1 MLPLMITGLLDGL
14 YATEFYQNI
23 LEFDTQILIFL
34 QEIIR
39 NDIINPIMKII
50 TRLGDGGVFW
60 ILLTVVLLIIPKTRK
75 LGICSAFSLL
85 LSVIICNVV
94 LKNLFGRI
102 RPYEV
107 IDGLYLLTGIKEA
120 SDPSFPS
127 GHTSSSFAAA
137 LSIFLASTK
146 KQKLFTVW
154 LLILAALISFSRLYI
169 GIHYPT
175 DVFAS
180 MALSIGLAF
189 LGTFL
194 GKKLYDYFS
203 EKEKTK
209 KFFFR
214 QISILTHLWCFN

>member
-209 KFFFR
+209 KFFPKYD
-214 QISILTHLWCFN
+214 S

>member
-1 MLPLMITGLLDGL
+1 MITGLLDGL

-34 QEIIR
+34 QEIIS

-209 KFFFR
+209 KFFPKYD
-214 QISILTHLWCFN
+214 S

>member
-1 MLPLMITGLLDGL
+1 MITGLLDGL

-60 ILLTVVLLIIPKTRK
+60 ILLTVVLLIIPKPRK

-209 KFFFR
+209 KFFPKYD
-214 QISILTHLWCFN
+214 S

>member
-23 LEFDTQILIFL
+23 LQFDTQILIFL

-194 GKKLYDYFS
+194 GKKL
-203 EKEKTK
+203 
-209 KFFFR
+209 
-214 QISILTHLWCFN
+214 

>member
-1 MLPLMITGLLDGL
+1 MITGLLDGL

-146 KQKLFTVW
+146 KQKMFTVW

-209 KFFFR
+209 KFFPKYD
-214 QISILTHLWCFN
+214 S

>member
-1 MLPLMITGLLDGL
+1 MITGLLDGL

-23 LEFDTQILIFL
+23 LQFDTQILIFL

-107 IDGLYLLTGIKEA
+107 IEGLYLLTGIKEA

-209 KFFFR
+209 KFFPKYD
-214 QISILTHLWCFN
+214 S

>member
-1 MLPLMITGLLDGL
+1 MITGLLDGL

-39 NDIINPIMKII
+39 NDIIN
-50 TRLGDGGVFW
+50 
-60 ILLTVVLLIIPKTRK
+60 PKTRK

-209 KFFFR
+209 KFFPKYD
-214 QISILTHLWCFN
+214 S

>member
-1 MLPLMITGLLDGL
+1 MITGLLDGL

-85 LSVIICNVV
+85 LSVLICNVV

-209 KFFFR
+209 KIFPKYD
-214 QISILTHLWCFN
+214 S

>member
-1 MLPLMITGLLDGL
+1 MITGLLDGL

-85 LSVIICNVV
+85 LSAIICNVV

-146 KQKLFTVW
+146 KQKMFTVW

-209 KFFFR
+209 KFFPKYD
-214 QISILTHLWCFN
+214 S

>member
-1 MLPLMITGLLDGL
+1 MITGLLDGL

-146 KQKLFTVW
+146 KQKMFTVW

-180 MALSIGLAF
+180 MVLSIGLAF

-209 KFFFR
+209 KFFPKYD
-214 QISILTHLWCFN
+214 S

>member
-1 MLPLMITGLLDGL
+1 MITGLLDGL

-23 LEFDTQILIFL
+23 LEFDMQILVFL
-34 QEIIR
+34 QETIR
-39 NDIINPIMKII
+39 NDFLNPIMKII

-102 RPYEV
+102 RPYDYF
-107 IDGLYLLTGIKEA
+107 IDIVYLLDGIKEA
-120 SDPSFPS
+120 TDPSFPS

-209 KFFFR
+209 KFFPKYD
-214 QISILTHLWCFN
+214 S

>member
-1 MLPLMITGLLDGL
+1 MITGLLDGL

-209 KFFFR
+209 KFFPKYD
-214 QISILTHLWCFN
+214 S